1 MKIHLFAS
9 AAVVFVAAGC
19 SSTPEI
25 PTTESFITDITELGH
40 RRFTYKATIG
50 SGPKGGRRGAPSG
63 GGPGGGG
70 PGGGGP
76 GGGGP
81 GGGGPGG
88 GGPGGGGPDNGGG
101 PSGDSPK
108 SVKRVARQRMEL
120 LLNESGFCPNGW
132 FLIEQTFDQNRA
144 EIIGECRAATR

>member
-1 MKIHLFAS
+1 MKVHLFAS
-9 AAVVFVAAGC
+9 AAVILIAAGC

-25 PTTESFITDITELGH
+25 PTTESFVTDITELGH

-50 SGPKGGRRGAPSG
+50 AGPKGQGGKR

-76 GGGGP
+76 GGGGK
-81 GGGGPGG
+81 GSGGPGG
-88 GGPGGGGPDNGGG
+88 GGPGGAN
-101 PSGDSPK
+101 SGD
-108 SVKRVARQRMEL
+108 VKKVARQRMEL
-120 LLNESGFCPNGW
+120 LLAESGFCPNGW

-144 EIIGECRAATR
+144 ETIGECRAVAR

>member
-1 MKIHLFAS
+1 MKVHLFAS
-9 AAVVFVAAGC
+9 AAVILIAAGC

-25 PTTESFITDITELGH
+25 PTTESFVTDITELGH

-50 SGPKGGRRGAPSG
+50 AGPKGQGGKR

-88 GGPGGGGPDNGGG
+88 GGKGSGGPGGGGPGGAN
-101 PSGDSPK
+101 SGD
-108 SVKRVARQRMEL
+108 VKKVARQRMEL
-120 LLNESGFCPNGW
+120 LLAESGFCPNGW

-144 EIIGECRAATR
+144 EIIGECRAVAR

>member
-1 MKIHLFAS
+1 MKVHLFAS
-9 AAVVFVAAGC
+9 VATILIAAGC

-25 PTTESFITDITELGH
+25 PTTESFITDITDLGH

-50 SGPKGGRRGAPSG
+50 SGPKGQGGRRGGPSG
-63 GGPGGGG
+63 GSPGGGG

-88 GGPGGGGPDNGGG
+88 GGSG
-101 PSGDSPK
+101 PSSGNSGD
-108 SVKRVARQRMEL
+108 VKKVARQRMEL
-120 LLNESGFCPNGW
+120 LLAESGFCSNGW

-144 EIIGECRAATR
+144 EIIGECRAAAQ

>member
-1 MKIHLFAS
+1 MKVHLFAS
-9 AAVVFVAAGC
+9 AAVILIAAGC

-25 PTTESFITDITELGH
+25 PTTESFVTDITELGH

-50 SGPKGGRRGAPSG
+50 AGPKGQGGKR

-76 GGGGP
+76 GGGGK
-81 GGGGPGG
+81 GSGGPGG
-88 GGPGGGGPDNGGG
+88 GGPGGAN
-101 PSGDSPK
+101 SGD
-108 SVKRVARQRMEL
+108 VKKVARQRMEL
-120 LLNESGFCPNGW
+120 LLAESGFCPNGW

-144 EIIGECRAATR
+144 EIIGECRAVAR

>member
-1 MKIHLFAS
+1 MKVHLFAS
-9 AAVVFVAAGC
+9 AAVILIAAGC

-25 PTTESFITDITELGH
+25 PTTESFVTDITELGH

-50 SGPKGGRRGAPSG
+50 AGPKGQVGKR

-76 GGGGP
+76 GGSGKGSGGP

-88 GGPGGGGPDNGGG
+88 AN
-101 PSGDSPK
+101 SGD
-108 SVKRVARQRMEL
+108 VKKVARQRMEL
-120 LLNESGFCPNGW
+120 LLAESGFCPNGW

-144 EIIGECRAATR
+144 EIIGECRAVAR

>member
-1 MKIHLFAS
+1 MKVHLFAS
-9 AAVVFVAAGC
+9 AAVILIAAGC

-50 SGPKGGRRGAPSG
+50 AGPKGQGGKR

-76 GGGGP
+76 GGGGK
-81 GGGGPGG
+81 GSGGPGG
-88 GGPGGGGPDNGGG
+88 GGPGGAN
-101 PSGDSPK
+101 SGD
-108 SVKRVARQRMEL
+108 VKKVARQRMEL
-120 LLNESGFCPNGW
+120 LLAESGFCPNGW

-144 EIIGECRAATR
+144 EIIGECRAVAR